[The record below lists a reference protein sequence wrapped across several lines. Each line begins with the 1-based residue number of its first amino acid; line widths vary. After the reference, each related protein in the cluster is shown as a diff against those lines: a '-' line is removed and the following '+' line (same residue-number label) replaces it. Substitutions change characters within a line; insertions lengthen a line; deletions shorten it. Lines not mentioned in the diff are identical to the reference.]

1 MNFAWCDYN
10 PETMGF
16 VEDWIDEVAVKMTGI
31 EDGFR
36 QEYEYWSN
44 EDYNV
49 VGDNYWCKVIFEN
62 QNPFAVMEFCL
73 HEGCFTIMEIIVAP
87 EVRGHGMG
95 SKSIKELINN
105 AKVIIGMDIQK
116 ADAIIF
122 PSNIASQKAF
132 EKADFKYHHT
142 HEDGDAMTY
151 VYESE

>member
-16 VEDWIDEVAVKMTGI
+16 VEDWIDEVAVKMTGM

-62 QNPFAVMEFCL
+62 LNPFAVIEFSL
-73 HEGCFTIMEIIVAP
+73 HEGCFTIMEIIVEP
-87 EVRGHGMG
+87 EMRGQGMG
-95 SKSIKELINN
+95 SKILKELIEN
-105 AKVIIGMDIQK
+105 AKIIIGMDIKK

-122 PSNIASQKAF
+122 PSNIASKKAF

-151 VYESE
+151 MYESE

>member
-1 MNFAWCDYN
+1 MNFAWRDYN

-16 VEDWIDEVAVKMTGI
+16 VEDWIDEVAVKMTGM

-62 QNPFAVMEFCL
+62 LNPFAVIEFSL
-73 HEGCFTIMEIIVAP
+73 HEGCFTIMEIIVEP
-87 EVRGHGMG
+87 EMRGQGMG
-95 SKSIKELINN
+95 SKILKELIEN
-105 AKVIIGMDIQK
+105 AKIIIGMDIKK

-122 PSNIASQKAF
+122 PSNIASKKAF

-151 VYESE
+151 MYESE

>member
-1 MNFAWCDYN
+1 MNFAWRDYN

-16 VEDWIDEVAVKMTGI
+16 VEDWIDEVAVKMTGM

-44 EDYNV
+44 EDYNI

-62 QNPFAVMEFCL
+62 KNPFAVIEFGL
-73 HEGCFTIMEIIVAP
+73 HEDCFTIMEIIVEP
-87 EVRGHGMG
+87 EMRGQGMG
-95 SKSIKELINN
+95 SKIIKELIEN
-105 AKVIIGMDIQK
+105 AKFIIGMDIKK

-151 VYESE
+151 MYECE

>member
-1 MNFAWCDYN
+1 MNFAWRDYN
-10 PETMGF
+10 PKTMGF
-16 VEDWIDEVAVKMTGI
+16 VEDWIDEVAVKMTGM

-44 EDYNV
+44 ESYNV
-49 VGDNYWCKVIFEN
+49 VGENFWCKVIFEN
-62 QNPFAVMEFCL
+62 QNPFAVIEL
-73 HEGCFTIMEIIVAP
+73 GLYEGCFTIMEIIVAP

-95 SKSIKELINN
+95 SKAIKELINN

-122 PSNIASQKAF
+122 PSNIPSQKAF

-151 VYESE
+151 MYECE